1 MFKYTYYIKIRD
13 NNKIIIK
20 VIDYVTKKTMRGFP
34 FSTGERMFFFCD
46 FLNRLLL
53 LSLDLSVDY

>member
-34 FSTGERMFFFCD
+34 FSTGERMFFF
-46 FLNRLLL
+46 L
-53 LSLDLSVDY
+53 